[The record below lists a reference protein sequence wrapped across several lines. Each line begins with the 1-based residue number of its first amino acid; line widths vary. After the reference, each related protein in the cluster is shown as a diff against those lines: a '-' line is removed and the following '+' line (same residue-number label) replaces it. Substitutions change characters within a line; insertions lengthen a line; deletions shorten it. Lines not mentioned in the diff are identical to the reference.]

1 MRLVKT
7 PWNENVKNEIEGMR
21 TRIRRKTEG
30 AVFTM
35 RHAVDEKRK
44 NDRKKMKDPNLKQR
58 HWWYRLGL
66 LEQCTVPNEILNTF

>member
-44 NDRKKMKDPNLKQR
+44 NERNKMKDPNLKQKTLVVQVR
-58 HWWYRLGL
+58 TIG
-66 LEQCTVPNEILNTF
+66 TVHSTK